1 MPTYDWPLIQQRSG
15 DSIESLVAT
24 LLRRE
29 YIDARQVN
37 PSQGDGGIDILRSTD
52 DGLEIWQVK
61 GFTTAMTDSQ
71 FRQVKKS
78 WERFVEEH
86 VTPGKHGIVRYHLVT
101 PWTPTEERITL
112 FDELTADASFPCQ
125 WDGDAFI
132 AGLADRY
139 PETMQRFVH
148 GEGVLEQFISQKAM
162 LASSPV
168 ERGESLT
175 MLDAIETRQD
185 ALDAIRDTV
194 SENYR
199 IEHGTRTAANAHEV
213 PLPADDDPAVYH
225 RMIYLGDAR
234 WKYESVV
241 PRSADAA
248 EIDPIS
254 LNMEFLA
261 APGTPEHDTVRA
273 WSEWGIPFQ
282 DAHVRTTTVGGPFSD
297 DEPVE
302 STVSFIER
310 GRDDAPPLYLR
321 CITSA
326 GESRFRLPLV
336 VTART
341 VGAHTGWLRLVADTP
356 ERALNFEL
364 RFKQGEDADAKAQM
378 GSVDGRNPEAV
389 RDELETLLRISEGDV
404 ISMETGNGQSLIRAH
419 GTVLPTALQ
428 AIHLPVAQHLVQ
440 LQAHTASALVMPSIE
455 EVTDGQ
461 FRYLSLLASIYG
473 GTAHRWNWAEVTLH
487 VPEDAAEAERIKE
500 VAVSAAAGGHTMVK
514 VEAPV
519 FQLGNR
525 TYAIDHPLASTAHSV
540 QLEPGIDPAALR
552 PGDTFRLIP
561 GADAGVTTAK
571 IVDWTPG
578 SLSFD

>member
-29 YIDARQVN
+29 YTDARQVN
-37 PSQGDGGIDILRSTD
+37 PSQGDGGIDILRSTA

-71 FRQVKKS
+71 FRQVRKS
-78 WERFVEEH
+78 WDRFVKEH
-86 VTPGKHGIVRYHLVT
+86 ITPGKHRIARYHLVT
-101 PWTPTEERITL
+101 PWTPTEERIAL
-112 FDELTADASFPCQ
+112 FDELTADALFPSQ
-125 WDGDAFI
+125 WDSEAFI

-139 PETMQRFVH
+139 PETMMRFAY

-162 LASSPV
+162 LAASPV

-175 MLDAIETRQD
+175 MLDAIEIRQD
-185 ALDAIRDTV
+185 ALDAIRDKV

-213 PLPADDDPAVYH
+213 PLPAHDDPAIFH
-225 RMIYLGDAR
+225 RMTYLGDAR

-248 EIDPIS
+248 EIDPIT
-254 LNMEFLA
+254 LYMEFLA
-261 APGTPEHDTVRA
+261 APGTPEHDAVRA

-297 DEPVE
+297 DKPVE
-302 STVSFIER
+302 STVSLIER

-321 CITSA
+321 CITSD
-326 GESRFRLPLV
+326 GESRFRLPLI
-336 VTART
+336 VTSRT
-341 VGAHTGWLRLVADTP
+341 VGAHTGWLRLVADTA

-364 RFKQGEDADAKAQM
+364 RFKHGEDPDARMQM
-378 GSVDGRNPEAV
+378 GNVDGLNPEAV

-404 ISMETGNGQSLIRAH
+404 ISVETGNRQSLIRAH
-419 GTVLPTALQ
+419 GAILPTALQ

-440 LQAHTASALVMPSIE
+440 LQAHTAAMLVMPSIGE
-455 EVTDGQ
+455 ITDGQ
-461 FRYLSLLASIYG
+461 FRHLSLLASIYG
-473 GTAHRWNWAEVTLH
+473 GTAHRWSWTEMTLEV
-487 VPEDAAEAERIKE
+487 PKDAAEAARMKE
-500 VAVSAAAGGHTMVK
+500 VAVSAAADGRTKVK
-514 VEAPV
+514 VEEPV

-525 TYAIDHPLASTAHSV
+525 TYTIDHPLASTAHSV
-540 QLEPGIDPAALR
+540 QLESGIDPAALH

-578 SLSFD
+578 SISFD

>member
-29 YIDARQVN
+29 YTDARQVN

-52 DGLEIWQVK
+52 DGLEVWQVK

-71 FRQVKKS
+71 FRQVKRS

-86 VTPGKHGIVRYHLVT
+86 VTPGEHRIALYHLVT
-101 PWTPTEERITL
+101 PWTPTEERIAL

-125 WDGDAFI
+125 WDSDAFI
-132 AGLADRY
+132 AGIADRY

-148 GEGVLEQFISQKAM
+148 GERVLEQFISQKAM

-175 MLDAIETRQD
+175 MLNAIETRQD

-199 IEHGTRTAANAHEV
+199 IEHGTRTAVNVHEI

-225 RMIYLGDAR
+225 RMTYLGDAR

-241 PRSADAA
+241 PRSADAV
-248 EIDPIS
+248 EIDPIT

-261 APGTPEHDTVRA
+261 APSTPEHDALLA

-282 DAHVRTTTVGGPFSD
+282 DAHVRTTTVGGPFAD
-297 DEPVE
+297 AEPVE

-321 CITSA
+321 CITSD

-341 VGAHTGWLRLVADTP
+341 VGAQTGWLRLVADTP

-364 RFKQGEDADAKAQM
+364 RFKQGEDASARAHT
-378 GSVDGRNPEAV
+378 GNVDGRNPEAV
-389 RDELETLLRISEGDV
+389 RDELETLLRINEGDV
-404 ISMETGNGQSLIRAH
+404 ISVETGNGQSLIRAH
-419 GTVLPTALQ
+419 GTVLPTALE
-428 AIHLPVAQHLVQ
+428 AIHLPVAQHLVR
-440 LQAHTASALVMPSIE
+440 LQAHTAAVLVMPSTE
-455 EVTDGQ
+455 EITDGQ

-473 GTAHRWNWAEVTLH
+473 GTAHRWNWTEVTLKF
-487 VPEDAAEAERIKE
+487 PQDAAEAARIKQ
-500 VAVSAAAGGHTMVK
+500 VAVSSAAGGHTIVK

-525 TYAIDHPLASTAHSV
+525 TYTIDHPLASTTHSV
-540 QLEPGIDPAALR
+540 QLEPGIDPATLH

-561 GADAGVTTAK
+561 GDDASVTTAK

-578 SLSFD
+578 SISFG